1 MRAPAWWR
9 QEAERMAKNIFFAI
23 VLLGF
28 AWAWEPTRVR
38 MIIAAKPALELMGPF
53 GEKAMM
59 PIERYS
65 TRTELSFIADQIT
78 LSRTEGREV
87 PDARSFQRWMKE
99 RVVTKNQGK
108 DPWNQPYYLVR
119 VGSMLTLGSIGEDG
133 EQGTDDDIRKSLP
146 F

>member
-1 MRAPAWWR
+1 
-9 QEAERMAKNIFFAI
+9 MAKNIFFAI

-38 MIIAAKPALELMGPF
+38 IIIAAKPVLELMGPV
-53 GEKAMM
+53 GEIAMT

-65 TRTELSFIADQIT
+65 TQTELSFIADQIM
-78 LSRTEGREV
+78 LARTEGRET
-87 PDARSFQRWMKE
+87 PDMRTFPRWMKE

-108 DPWNQPYYLVR
+108 DPWNHPYYLVR
-119 VGSMLTLGSIGEDG
+119 VGTMLTVGSVGEDG
-133 EQGTDDDIRKSLP
+133 QRGTEDDIKKSIP